1 LLPALPHHSQ
11 GGAQNRLSLADAER
25 ALKEALSL
33 HEKAR
38 RTDPQSQTAHVLSL
52 LQLMRLYMLSDRDEQ
67 ASPLGERTLAILEK
81 VLGPDHPSIAG
92 QLEVVATTYENRGR
106 YAEAEVLRKR
116 AIATI
121 ERNDGSESI
130 TFASALKGARAAL
143 RFAGTQ

>member
-1 LLPALPHHSQ
+1 
-11 GGAQNRLSLADAER
+11 
-25 ALKEALSL
+25 
-33 HEKAR
+33 
-38 RTDPQSQTAHVLSL
+38 
-52 LQLMRLYMLSDRDEQ
+52 
-67 ASPLGERTLAILEK
+67 LGEPTLAILEK

-130 TFASALKGARAAL
+130 TFASALKGTRAAL